1 MHAYMHTGMTDPLRQ
16 MLYVL
21 PQMLSHANACM
32 HALARHPPNGKLT
45 ALVLVVVLL
54 PPLNREPRMPCNSPD
69 LQALLTHSMA
79 ESSENVVSPGLSVDR
94 GCGSPDSVDDE
105 VFIENSVGL
114 AILETANCT
123 GPDDHTLVGTRRYSV
138 GVMFVASSSRQQQ
151 PPFSLLRC
159 CIIAL
164 LVASANTA
172 ASVANMDSAT
182 TTTTTADSAGTG
194 SDNNEKA
201 DDPADVAGPIVKVEE
216 IKVSTWPTAG
226 GRGSY
231 LLVSAPLACRTVPL
245 CLL

>member
-16 MLYVL
+16 TLYVL

-54 PPLNREPRMPCNSPD
+54 PPLNREPRIPCD

-79 ESSENVVSPGLSVDR
+79 EISENVVSPGLSVDR

-123 GPDDHTLVGTRRYSV
+123 GPDDHTLVGTRRYIVLVLCLWRRVRGSSSHPSP
-138 GVMFVASSSRQQQ
+138 FCDAASSPFWLLLRTQQRASRIWTLPLQQLQQQ
-151 PPFSLLRC
+151 ILLGP
-159 CIIAL
+159 
-164 LVASANTA
+164 
-172 ASVANMDSAT
+172 DPT
-182 TTTTTADSAGTG
+182 TMRRLMTR
-194 SDNNEKA
+194 
-201 DDPADVAGPIVKVEE
+201 PM
-216 IKVSTWPTAG
+216 W
-226 GRGSY
+226 RGQLSR
-231 LLVSAPLACRTVPL
+231 LRRSK
-245 CLL
+245 